1 MFWYFLNEALFWLRK
16 KSPGKYSLSKPIFR
30 NNVLHIMLEL
40 LTRMII
46 CEESQMY
53 FSVPEETFTFQF
65 TMKPEQFNWQ

>member
-1 MFWYFLNEALFWLRK
+1 
-16 KSPGKYSLSKPIFR
+16 
-30 NNVLHIMLEL
+30 MLEL

-65 TMKPEQFNWQ
+65 TMKPEQFN